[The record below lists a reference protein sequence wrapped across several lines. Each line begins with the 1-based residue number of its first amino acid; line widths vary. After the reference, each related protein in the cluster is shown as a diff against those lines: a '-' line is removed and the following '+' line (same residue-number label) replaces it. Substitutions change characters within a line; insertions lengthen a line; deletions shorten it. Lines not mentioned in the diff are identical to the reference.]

1 MKKHVTQKF
10 EASRYLILILAL
22 VILTMINS
30 VEKLCS
36 DAVQDLLAEASFGYG
51 KPVPP
56 LQMLHEY
63 ALI

>member
-1 MKKHVTQKF
+1 KHVTQKF
-10 EASRYLILILAL
+10 ETSRYLILI
-22 VILTMINS
+22 VHDRQ
-30 VEKLCS
+30 KLCS

>member
-10 EASRYLILILAL
+10 EASRYLILI
-22 VILTMINS
+22 S
-30 VEKLCS
+30 EPVEKLCS
-36 DAVQDLLAEASFGYG
+36 DAVQDLLAKASFGYG